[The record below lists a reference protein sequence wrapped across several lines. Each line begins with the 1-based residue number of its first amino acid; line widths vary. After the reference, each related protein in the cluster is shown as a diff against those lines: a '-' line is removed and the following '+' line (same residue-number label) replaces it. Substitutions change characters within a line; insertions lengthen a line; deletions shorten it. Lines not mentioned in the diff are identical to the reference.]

1 MNAITPKVARMRKV
15 YTYPPSDS
23 ILVRNIELT
32 IKLLIQLVAVAIAT
46 AVPTKWIGYISE
58 LTVHGVDEK
67 PME

>member
-46 AVPTKWIGYISE
+46 AVPTK
-58 LTVHGVDEK
+58 
-67 PME
+67 